1 MSDAYPGSGGAGAA
15 GAETRGPA
23 ERLLRLGEGLLAILV
38 EAGRTR
44 IELLS
49 VELAA
54 ERLRAM
60 RMLVVAVI
68 FSVAMLLGLA
78 FASFL
83 VIAIFWDTH
92 RLAAI
97 GGVTFVYAVAA
108 LAAGLWLRHALN
120 TAPVPFANTR
130 DTLERDYL
138 ALRDRLRQRQRDDD
152 GAADSGSFRPRDF
165 E

>member
-1 MSDAYPGSGGAGAA
+1 MSDAYPNSGAA

-38 EAGRTR
+38 ESGRTR

-54 ERLRAM
+54 ERLRVM
-60 RMLVVAVI
+60 RMLAAAI
-68 FSVAMLLGLA
+68 ICSVAILLGLA

-83 VIAIFWDTH
+83 VVAVFWDTH

-97 GGVTFVYAVAA
+97 GAVTLVYALIAVATA
-108 LAAGLWLRHALN
+108 LWLRHALN

-138 ALRDRLRQRQRDDD
+138 ALRDRLRRKQQDES
-152 GAADSGSFRPRDF
+152 AADSSSLRPGDF
-165 E
+165 D